1 MPDTYAAIGN
11 PISHSKSP
19 LIHATFARQTG
30 QDLSYTL
37 IEGPLGQFSQTVDA
51 FRASGASGLNIT
63 APFKLDAFAY
73 ANERSSR
80 AQLAG
85 AVNAMKFDGDRVQ
98 AENFDG
104 LGLVRDIQENLGS
117 PLRGLRVLMLGA
129 GGAARGA
136 ALPLLEQSPARLVVA
151 NRTLSKARDLAT
163 LCRPY
168 GVIEPISYFELASER
183 FDVVLN
189 ATSASLRGELPPV
202 PAEVFA
208 PDALAYELAYGKG
221 LTPFLRLARNAGIR
235 RMADGVGM
243 LVEQAAEAFS
253 WWRGIRPQTRAV
265 IEMLTVPLKD

>member
-19 LIHATFARQTG
+19 LIHTTFARQTG
-30 QDLSYTL
+30 QDLAYTL
-37 IEGPLGQFSQTVDA
+37 IEGPLGHFSQTVDA
-51 FRASGASGLNIT
+51 FRASGARGLNIT

-73 ANERSSR
+73 AHERSSR

-85 AVNAMKFDGDRVQ
+85 AVNAMRFDGDKVE

-104 LGLVRDIQENLGS
+104 VGLVRDIQENLGR

-136 ALPLLEQSPARLVVA
+136 VLPLLEQLPARLVVA
-151 NRTLSKARDLAT
+151 NRTLSKAQDLAI
-163 LCRPY
+163 LGRPY
-168 GVIEPISYFELASER
+168 GIIEPMSYFELASQR

-208 PDALAYELAYGKG
+208 PDGLAYELAYGKG
-221 LTPFLRLARNAGIR
+221 LTPFLRLAQNAGTR
-235 RMADGVGM
+235 QMADGVGM
-243 LVEQAAEAFS
+243 LVEQAAEAFA
-253 WWRGIRPQTRAV
+253 WWRGIRPQTRDV
-265 IEMLTVPLKD
+265 IRMLSVPLTP